1 MSEIARILLLGL
13 AIPAGVLLAGSV
25 LLFLREKTLWSLL
38 QLFGTGFLMVVVL
51 THVAETLRLF
61 PSMHWGLPHKRW
73 PLRRF
78 VECGSG
84 SHVVPLRIFPRCAYG
99 ATRRS
104 LRTQAVQ
111 TPVNPRLRLYG
122 KAGIRICGS
131 AEGEGAR
138 SPRALSVSPLAECRR
153 PVEYIVGGLL
163 GLGGGGYHHA
173 LVATEFGEPALNI
186 VG

>member
-61 PSMHWGLPHKRW
+61 PSMHWGLAHSVRHYVDLW
-73 PLRRF
+73 SAALGLTLFPLRYF
-78 VECGSG
+78 
-84 SHVVPLRIFPRCAYG
+84 LDALTG

-104 LRTQAVQ
+104 MAPAWVLRAVPA
-111 TPVNPRLRLYG
+111 PVNPRLRLYG
-122 KAGIRICGS
+122 NAGLRKCGS
-131 AEGEGAR
+131 AETRGRTLAARPLGAYASR
-138 SPRALSVSPLAECRR
+138 SAGAAL
-153 PVEYIVGGLL
+153 
-163 GLGGGGYHHA
+163 
-173 LVATEFGEPALNI
+173 
-186 VG
+186 